1 MYEFIENIIPKE
13 RIFFDEPMSRHTTFR
28 IGGTAECMVLIEQEE
43 ELLKLVPYLN
53 QIEEDYFILGNG
65 SNLLVG
71 DKGYRGVI
79 IKLGE
84 GMNRI
89 TV

>member
-43 ELLKLVPYLN
+43 ELLKLVP
-53 QIEEDYFILGNG
+53 
-65 SNLLVG
+65 
-71 DKGYRGVI
+71 
-79 IKLGE
+79 
-84 GMNRI
+84 
-89 TV
+89 